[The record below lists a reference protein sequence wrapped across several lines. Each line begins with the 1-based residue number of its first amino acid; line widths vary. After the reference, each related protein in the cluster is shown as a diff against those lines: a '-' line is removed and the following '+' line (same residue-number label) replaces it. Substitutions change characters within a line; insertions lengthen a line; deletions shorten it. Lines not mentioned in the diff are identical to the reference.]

1 MKNPKI
7 LQIRRTLI
15 NELFT
20 DITKLVQAYHADK
33 DNPTNTEK
41 YNSIKERVQEMTDV
55 IFYYNMSLI
64 NPLRVITDPND
75 PKYDPI
81 VVFNNIILP
90 LYRNEGFFEELDPV
104 NDEEAIEKLR
114 SRIIDR
120 SGLASIDIVLELY
133 PKWPKRITLKYDHWY
148 THPENGDASF
158 PILGLSGNLQR
169 MLFSNYI
176 SSIFPKGD
184 VYTHIY
190 RSDYDRD
197 YVEMHLALRDSTIVK
212 TSENLY
218 ENDDPEET
226 GNECDPIPYI
236 KYSDDVHTRLA
247 DAVSTMLKGT
257 KTTIIVNR
265 YTLPY

>member
-1 MKNPKI
+1 MRRSD
-7 LQIRRTLI
+7 LLLVSRTLI
-15 NELFT
+15 YELLM
-20 DITKLVQAYHADK
+20 DITNFVQTYRNDK
-33 DNPTNTEK
+33 NNPDGDK
-41 YNSIKERVQEMTDV
+41 MYYSIKERIQRVSNV
-55 IFYYNMSLI
+55 LFSYNLVPI
-64 NPLRVITDPND
+64 NPRKTITDPSD

-81 VVFNNIILP
+81 AVFNNIIFP
-90 LYRNEGFFEELDPV
+90 IYKIGGFIGEFKPV
-104 NDEEAIEKLR
+104 NDEAINKQRSIIMDKL
-114 SRIIDR
+114 
-120 SGLASIDIVLELY
+120 GLTSTEMVLELY

-226 GNECDPIPYI
+226 GNEYDPVPYI
-236 KYSDDVHTRLA
+236 KYNDDVPTRLA

-257 KTTIIVNR
+257 KTTIIINR

>member
-1 MKNPKI
+1 MGNPKI
-7 LQIRRTLI
+7 LQVSRTRI

-20 DITKLVQAYHADK
+20 DITKLVQGYHVDK
-33 DNPTNTEK
+33 DNPTNNEK

-64 NPLRVITDPND
+64 NPMGVITDPND

-90 LYRNEGFFEELDPV
+90 LYRSKEFFEEFNPV
-104 NDEEAIEKLR
+104 NDEAIEKLR
-114 SRIIDR
+114 SRIMDR
-120 SGLASIDIVLELY
+120 GGLESITMVLELY
-133 PKWPKRITLKYDHWY
+133 PKWPKRIILKYDLQY

-158 PILGLSGNLQR
+158 PVLGLSGNLQR

-184 VYTHIY
+184 VYAYIY
-190 RSDYDRD
+190 RSDDKPD
-197 YVEMHLALRDSTIVK
+197 YVEMHLALRNSTIVK
-212 TSENLY
+212 TSEILY

-226 GNECDPIPYI
+226 GNEYDPVPYI
-236 KYSDDVHTRLA
+236 KYNDDVPTRLA

-257 KTTIIVNR
+257 KTTIIINR